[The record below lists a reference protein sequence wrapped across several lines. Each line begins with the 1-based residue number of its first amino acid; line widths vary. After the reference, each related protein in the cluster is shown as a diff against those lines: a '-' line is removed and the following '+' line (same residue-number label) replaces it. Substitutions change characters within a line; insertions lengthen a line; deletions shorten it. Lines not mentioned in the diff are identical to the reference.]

1 MNTNLVMTMISVVVL
16 LKMSLGKISS
26 AQCPFRKIGIHG
38 KNSNILRMRKE
49 MRKALLNSIT
59 FSGKQKKMNADLT
72 AFLLIYMRTLVLF
85 YFN

>member
-1 MNTNLVMTMISVVVL
+1 MNTNIVITMISVVVL

-26 AQCPFRKIGIHG
+26 AQCFFKQIGIHG

-59 FSGKQKKMNADLT
+59 FFRKQKKRNADLT
-72 AFLLIYMRTLVLF
+72 AFLLIYTRASVLF
-85 YFN
+85 CFI